1 MLNITN
7 HSLDKLETIIR
18 DLGYKVRYEKGNFKS
33 GACILQ
39 QSKVVVVNK
48 FINLEQKINALAEIL
63 IIIDADEFLLDDKQ
77 RQLYNSLKQTKLT
90 L

>member
-1 MLNITN
+1 MLSITN
-7 HSLDKLETIIR
+7 HTLEKLETIIR

-39 QSKVVVVNK
+39 DTKVVVVNK
-48 FINLEQKINALAEIL
+48 FINLEQKINALADIL
-63 IIIDADEFLLDDKQ
+63 TILDADEFLLDEKQ
-77 RQLYNSLKQTKLT
+77 RQLYNLLKQTKLS